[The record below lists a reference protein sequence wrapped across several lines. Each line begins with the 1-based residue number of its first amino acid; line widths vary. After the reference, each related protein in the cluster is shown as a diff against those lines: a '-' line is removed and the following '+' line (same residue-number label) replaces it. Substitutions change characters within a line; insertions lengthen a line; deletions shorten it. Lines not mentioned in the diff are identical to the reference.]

1 MIIKSPLQERNIKPN
16 RRKSEESSR
25 KYSSAK
31 FHTNGNGHSSANV
44 YGVRNKKKG
53 KSGNGQ
59 KSKMSIPKIAPWKV
73 IMTSILI
80 GVFGLLYLTHV
91 FQTQQLL
98 KEVNKL
104 EHQYNKAKRKH
115 AEYRLIYDRMIGPSE
130 IYGKA
135 KKRGFINGGPAEKVI
150 TIDK

>member
-1 MIIKSPLQERNIKPN
+1 MIIKSPLQEKNIKPN
-16 RRKSEESSR
+16 RRKSGKSGE

-31 FHTNGNGHSSANV
+31 FHNNGHSSANV
-44 YGVRNKKKG
+44 YGVRNKKKE

-59 KSKMSIPKIAPWKV
+59 KPKMSIPKIAPWKV

-104 EHQYNKAKRKH
+104 EHQYDKAKRKH

-130 IYGKA
+130 IYEKA
-135 KKRGFINGGPAEKVI
+135 KKRGYINGGPAEKVI